1 MGDREIVSGSSF
13 RECFK
18 PLWAGTAS
26 ERSYLALVLLAQS
39 SLGPSPAQVFM
50 QLHVNLGVNPA
61 ENGVGSLFQT
71 VPWAGLPRCCTNSSC
86 GEGVVMN
93 WNWAS
98 YGRFCFSVFYFSV
111 FLFFCFFF
119 FSYFYVFPNSSKQS
133 VSLMTVLVFLCHLW
147 AGSDFFPLL
156 LLSAS
161 FFMFPNVCI
170 AAALNTWEP
179 SQNNSSTSA
188 PLTSL
193 ELSFHCWYKSHNLY
207 RLCTHRKERELNSF
221 TFT

>member
-111 FLFFCFFF
+111 FLFFLFFIFLCISKLFQAECQPHDCTGFPLPPVSRQWF
-119 FSYFYVFPNSSKQS
+119 FSS
-133 VSLMTVLVFLCHLW
+133 
-147 AGSDFFPLL
+147 
-156 LLSAS
+156 SAS
-161 FFMFPNVCI
+161 
-170 AAALNTWEP
+170 L
-179 SQNNSSTSA
+179 SQLLHVSKCV
-188 PLTSL
+188 
-193 ELSFHCWYKSHNLY
+193 HCCCAEYLRAIS
-207 RLCTHRKERELNSF
+207 E
-221 TFT
+221 

>member
-50 QLHVNLGVNPA
+50 QLHVNSGVNPA

-71 VPWAGLPRCCTNSSC
+71 VPWAGLPRCCTNSIC

-111 FLFFCFFF
+111 FLFFLFFHIF
-119 FSYFYVFPNSSKQS
+119 MYFQTLPSRVSASWLYWFSFATCEQAVIF
-133 VSLMTVLVFLCHLW
+133 FLCCIL
-147 AGSDFFPLL
+147 SQLL
-156 LLSAS
+156 HVSKC
-161 FFMFPNVCI
+161 V
-170 AAALNTWEP
+170 
-179 SQNNSSTSA
+179 
-188 PLTSL
+188 
-193 ELSFHCWYKSHNLY
+193 HCC
-207 RLCTHRKERELNSF
+207 CTEYLRAISE
-221 TFT
+221 